1 MDFWE
6 VYDRYYSRVRAYAAS
21 MLRDATSSD
30 DVVQETFMR
39 AQAHLDGLRDPDRVV
54 AWLFRIAHNV
64 CMDYLRAQQS
74 SHIDADVEPD
84 TACHCEAGSVQRDL
98 ERREMSACVRDRID
112 HLPATDRAVVLLHDI
127 MGLSHQEVGDV
138 LGIDPGTAK
147 VRLHRA
153 RTRLRTLLEDACS
166 FEHDE
171 ENVLVC
177 EPKVP
182 RRQP

>member
-6 VYDRYYSRVRAYAAS
+6 VYDRYYSRVHAYAAS
-21 MLRDATSSD
+21 MLRDSTSSD

-39 AQAHLDGLRDPDRVV
+39 AQAHLDGLREPDRMVG
-54 AWLFRIAHNV
+54 WLFRIAHNV
-64 CMDYLRAQQS
+64 CMDHLRARHS
-74 SHIDADVEPD
+74 SHIDSEVEPE
-84 TACHCEAGSVQRDL
+84 TACGCEAGSVQRDL
-98 ERREMSACVRDRID
+98 ERREMSACVHDKID
-112 HLPATDRAVVLLHDI
+112 HLPATDRAVVLLFDI
-127 MGLSHQEVGDV
+127 MGLSHQEVAEV

-153 RTRLRTLLEDACS
+153 RTKLRALLQNACS
-166 FEHDE
+166 FERDE

-182 RRQP
+182 RR

>member
-21 MLRDATSSD
+21 MLHDSTSAD

-39 AQAHLDGLRDPDRVV
+39 AQAHLEGVRDPDRIV

-64 CMDYLRAQQS
+64 CMDYLRARQS
-74 SHIDADVEPD
+74 SRIDPDAEPE
-84 TACHCEAGSVQRDL
+84 TACGCAAGSVQRDL
-98 ERREMSACVRDRID
+98 ERREMSACVRDKID
-112 HLPATDRAVVLLHDI
+112 HLSATDRAVVLLYDI
-127 MGLSHQEVGDV
+127 TGLSHQEVAEV

-153 RTRLRTLLEDACS
+153 RTKLRALLEDACS

-171 ENVLVC
+171 EDVLVC
-177 EPKVP
+177 EPRLP
-182 RRQP
+182 RR